1 VSNLALVIEDDPDLS
16 TIFSEA
22 LTAAQFEPE
31 IIRDGALA
39 LERLAVTLPSVV
51 VLDLHLPNVSG
62 AEILD
67 KIRADSRLAKTRVI
81 LATADARMA
90 EALQK
95 KDQADL
101 VLVKPVSFGQLR
113 DLANRMRAT
122 MAQG

>member
-1 VSNLALVIEDDPDLS
+1 MSNLALVIEDDPDLS